1 MEKHINM
8 LMKNKWI
15 LILVTLL
22 LTVACKEHKS
32 VEEVTEEL
40 EEKVAEEN
48 DTINNVI
55 EEIPVLL
62 GEFTR
67 DTLEAN
73 PYNTWFIENYKAHSL
88 DESSLL
94 AVKENIKDVR
104 VTVFMGS
111 WCEDSQREV
120 PAFFK
125 ILDEIDYGSDS
136 VNLIMVSED
145 KEEPADLVKDKQIT
159 NVPTF
164 IFTKDGEELG
174 RIVEYPLESLEKDMV
189 KILTGEDYTHAYAE

>member
-1 MEKHINM
+1 
-8 LMKNKWI
+8 MKNR
-15 LILVTLL
+15 LL
-22 LTVACKEHKS
+22 LSLFAFIVFISCNEHKS

-40 EEKVAEEN
+40 EEKVAEEK
-48 DTINNVI
+48 DTVA
-55 EEIPVLL
+55 EIPILL

-67 DTLEAN
+67 DTLEEN
-73 PYNTWFIENYKAHSL
+73 PFNTWFIDNYKSHTL
-88 DESSLL
+88 DSTSLL

-104 VTVFMGS
+104 ITAFMGT

-120 PAFFK
+120 PSFFK
-125 ILDEIDYGSDS
+125 ILDEIDYESDS
-136 VNLIMVSED
+136 VKLVMVSED
-145 KEEPADLVKDKQIT
+145 KEEPADLVKDKEIT

-189 KILTGEDYTHAYAE
+189 KILSGEAYKHAYAE